1 MLFINIFGL
10 IRKRV
15 FPLSGT
21 EGMLWECLKKQGKLH
36 PNMELP
42 IGRLFLPFIKK
53 GITEEL

>member
-21 EGMLWECLKKQGKLH
+21 EDALGVSEKARKLH